1 MVDTELSS
9 KRIELLKEISP
20 AISCIA
26 VFTDPTMEP
35 QGLPETAAA
44 AGALGLGLQ
53 VVELS
58 GAEIERG
65 FAEPER
71 ARRAASHADT
81 VLQPAR
87 CARPHRQA
95 GAAAPPA
102 VDVRG
107 GPHVRDGCLLSYGP
121 DFTAMW
127 RGWATYVVE
136 VLQGAKPGDLPV
148 EQPTSWSS
156 ISRPRQRSGSRSRH
170 RCSPAPTR

>member
-1 MVDTELSS
+1 MAIVSDPVAYEFVASLPHPGGNLTGLSMVDTELSS

-26 VFTDPTMEP
+26 VFTDPTMGP

-44 AGALGLGLQ
+44 AGALGLELQ

-71 ARRAASHADT
+71 GQAQALLVMPTPFYNLPDVRGRIG
-81 VLQPAR
+81 
-87 CARPHRQA
+87 QA

-107 GPHVRDGCLLSYGP
+107 G
-121 DFTAMW
+121 F
-127 RGWATYVVE
+127 
-136 VLQGAKPGDLPV
+136 LP
-148 EQPTSWSS
+148 P
-156 ISRPRQRSGSRSRH
+156 
-170 RCSPAPTR
+170 